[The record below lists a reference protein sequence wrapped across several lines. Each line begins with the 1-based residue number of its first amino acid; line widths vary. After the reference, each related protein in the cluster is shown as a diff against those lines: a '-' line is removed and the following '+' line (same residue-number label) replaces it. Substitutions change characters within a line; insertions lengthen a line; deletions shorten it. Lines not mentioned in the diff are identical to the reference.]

1 MKISYI
7 ERNGRRYAYTCTSR
21 RTPGRKNPVSEMT
34 YLGVV
39 DPVSGEI
46 IPKKSRIPKPVSVQD
61 EVDMKSFGDA
71 LLVMTIAER
80 LGIIEDLETAFG
92 ERHRMILA
100 IALAEA
106 IRPSH
111 TDLIDA
117 VLKSSSIPELLGI
130 QPSEVSKRN
139 VMRTVN
145 SIDRDSMNEFFRLRW
160 MRVGGRAMVFS
171 HPVSLSDNS
180 YDTLGDLSG
189 LADLDDA
196 TISIVTSADG
206 TMVGFS
212 FVQRPPTD
220 VSHVI
225 EMAELM
231 RSVGIDCTYVS
242 STSISASVRLDEL
255 ILHDIDFV
263 IPYSVASPQF
273 RSLSYNCN
281 DLHDSQYTFEHDGTP
296 YQMKESSAELMMG
309 EGRYILTPARGL
321 CADTQGVS
329 LKSFMVFDPRINREA
344 VKSMSNLVRSLTARL
359 DGIATDD
366 PEMTLS
372 ASAGQL
378 AHMLRYT
385 RKSDGTLSVSVKRG
399 AMADFRENAGKALI
413 LTRTSSWDDIIRAR
427 ETLKSINTVT
437 GEFYKRSRWMLK
449 YVGKNVDIEGQM
461 FEEFIALLI
470 YDSMHRTLESCRK
483 NDSIEEIMFIASTY
497 QKATIGGK
505 TVRSP
510 MNGKL
515 RKVFGIFGLDSDA

>member
-21 RTPGRKNPVSEMT
+21 RIPGRKNPVSEMT
-34 YLGVV
+34 YIGVV
-39 DPVSGEI
+39 DPDTGEI
-46 IPKKSRIPKPVSVQD
+46 VPKKSRIPKPVPVPD

-106 IRPSH
+106 VRPSP
-111 TDLIDA
+111 TDLLDT
-117 VLKSSSIPELLGI
+117 VLRSSAIPDLLGLE
-130 QPSEVSKRN
+130 PSEISKKN

-242 STSISASVRLDEL
+242 STSVSASVRLDEL

-281 DLHDSQYTFEHDGTP
+281 DLHDSQYTLEHDGTP

-321 CADTQGVS
+321 CTDTQGVS

-344 VKSMSNLVRSLTARL
+344 VKTMSSLVRSLTARL

-413 LTRTSSWDDIIRAR
+413 LTRTSSWDDVIRAR

-449 YVGKNVDIEGQM
+449 YVGKNVDVEGQM

-483 NDSIEEIMFIASTY
+483 NDSIEEFMFIASTY

-515 RKVFGIFGLDSDA
+515 RKVFDIFGLDPDA